1 MSVSRRKA
9 GRTRAGWLGLVLGG
23 FVAFAGISPSAAQN
37 PQCDQIRQQIAAID
51 QGGGVAGGR
60 GGAYGAAAQKQQAEL
75 QRTAA
80 YAHSLGCDSQP
91 SFFSSA
97 PPPQCGAL
105 NARIRA
111 MQANL
116 GQLQS
121 MAGRG
126 GGNYAQRQDLV
137 ARYNAYCRQPQSRGF
152 FESLFGGGA
161 PRQDYEE
168 VPAEPPVADDGEDQQ
183 ARGGSQAIC
192 VRTCD
197 GGFFPLNYSAR
208 RGNMDN
214 LEDLCHALCPNVE
227 TKLFSRN
234 PNNEVGTAVAAD
246 GTPYSDLEN
255 AFKFQKSFDKACTC
269 KPAGVSWSQALA
281 QSDAERILGQERKGD
296 IIVTPEKSL
305 EMSRPRI
312 DPAVRSKLLANDP
325 SRATQNGRPAG
336 PQPQTAQTGAQ
347 PVPAAQPNS
356 AKPANTAND
365 GETAEIIGA
374 DGVKR
379 RVRIVGP
386 TP

>member
-9 GRTRAGWLGLVLGG
+9 VGTRAGWLRTVLSGLALLAIV
-23 FVAFAGISPSAAQN
+23 SPLAAQN

-51 QGGGVAGGR
+51 QSGGGR
-60 GGAYGAAAQKQQAEL
+60 GNAYDAAAQKQQAEL
-75 QRTAA
+75 QRTSA
-80 YAHSLGCDSQP
+80 YAHSLGCDSQ
-91 SFFSSA
+91 SFFFGA
-97 PPPQCGAL
+97 QPPAQCGAL

-116 GQLQS
+116 GQLQG
-121 MAGRG
+121 MAGRSG

-137 ARYNAYCRQPQSRGF
+137 ARYNAYCRNQPRGF
-152 FESLFGGGA
+152 FESLFGGGS
-161 PRQDYEE
+161 RQSYEE
-168 VPAEPPVADDGEDQQ
+168 IPAEPPMAEDGDDQQ

-227 TKLFSRN
+227 TKLFTRN
-234 PNNEVGTAVAAD
+234 PNNEVGTAVGAD
-246 GTPYSDLEN
+246 GTNYSDLEN

-269 KPAGVSWSQALA
+269 KPADVSWTQALA

-305 EMSRPRI
+305 EMSRPKM
-312 DPAVRSKLLANDP
+312 DPGVRSKLLANDP
-325 SRATQNGRPAG
+325 SRATTQNGKPTG
-336 PQPQTAQTGAQ
+336 PQPLPAQTSGAQ
-347 PVPAAQPNS
+347 PAPPPQPNN
-356 AKPANTAND
+356 AKPSAND